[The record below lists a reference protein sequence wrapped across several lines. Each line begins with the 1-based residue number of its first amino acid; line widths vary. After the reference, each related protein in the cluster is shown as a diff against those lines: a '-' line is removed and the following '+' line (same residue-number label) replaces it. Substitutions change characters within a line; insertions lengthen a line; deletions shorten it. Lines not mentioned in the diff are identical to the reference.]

1 MTTLSTAR
9 RPEPLTDRDSI
20 PDLVWYAAYGSN
32 MHLDRLMYY
41 IAGGRPPGGT
51 RAYPGCRDQRPPRAA
66 VPVLLPG
73 QLYFSLESKVWTG
86 GMGFYDQTDDGE
98 MPARAFLITP
108 EQFSDIAAQEMH
120 EPPGRDLDLA
130 PALRLGSVRLGP
142 GRYETL
148 VCTGQID
155 GYPVLT
161 FTAPW
166 RRADAKVTRP
176 SAAYLRNFASGL
188 HEAHGW
194 STEET
199 AAYLSARPG
208 AAGAWTTEAIMEAL
222 STGPSTIE
230 PES

>member
-1 MTTLSTAR
+1 MTTLSAAR
-9 RPEPLTDRDSI
+9 RPDPLTGRESR
-20 PDLVWYAAYGSN
+20 PELVWYAAYGSN

-41 IAGGRPPGGT
+41 IAGGRPPGGART
-51 RAYPGCRDQRPPRAA
+51 YPGCRDQRPPRAA
-66 VPVLLPG
+66 LPVLLPG

-98 MPARAFLITP
+98 MPARAYLITP

-120 EPPGRDLDLA
+120 ESPGRDLDLA
-130 PALRLGSVRLGP
+130 PALKLGSVRLGP

-148 VCTGQID
+148 VCPGQID

-188 HEAHGW
+188 REAHGW
-194 STEET
+194 STEEA
-199 AAYLSARPG
+199 AAYLVARPG
-208 AAGAWTTEAIMEAL
+208 VAGAWTTEAIMDAL
-222 STGPSTIE
+222 SAE
-230 PES
+230 PPNGEPGS

>member
-1 MTTLSTAR
+1 
-9 RPEPLTDRDSI
+9 
-20 PDLVWYAAYGSN
+20 

-41 IAGGRPPGGT
+41 IAGGCPPGGA
-51 RAYPGCRDQRPPRAA
+51 RAYPGCRDRRPPRAA
-66 VPVLLPG
+66 LPVLLPG

-98 MPARAFLITP
+98 MPARAYLITP

-120 EPPGRDLDLA
+120 EPPGRDLDLTL
-130 PALRLGSVRLGP
+130 ALEFGRFRLGP

-148 VCTGQID
+148 VCPGQID

-166 RRADAKVTRP
+166 RRVDAKVSRP

-194 STEET
+194 SAEET

-208 AAGAWTTEAIMEAL
+208 VAGAWSTEAIMDALTAEPTIDAPEAKAQ
-222 STGPSTIE
+222 TPR
-230 PES
+230 